1 MSRKQYAKI
10 ISWVILAVILAL
22 FIFKFWGFLFE
33 NFSQYL
39 EIFRKPPQIR
49 QALDQEEIQ
58 NIHWYGALKR
68 SFTACLAA
76 LLILGPS
83 AIIFAWSKSRIERSL
98 VHIYKIGKYSEI
110 PVHKKDMAFFTRAA
124 LPLINAEE
132 LKQSNAGIDK
142 ALEIYKS
149 LADLQIRQ
157 ARAPFPPPHVWPS
170 LPDGDISVRE
180 IPSMHTLLT
189 SGKIAKGKPMI
200 LGYEHGQPHHGS
212 FLDIY
217 SAAVAGE
224 SGSGK
229 TATLLYLIGSGIVAE
244 SMRFIGID
252 PHYPHPKSLGYKTKI
267 LWEKGFM
274 RMGTNTIAMEEV
286 LLDIETIIENRLQQ
300 KDTDTTP
307 VVLVIDEL
315 ALLNKSSIG
324 KFLAHVMERIST
336 EGRKCAVYMLASSQ
350 TWLVARTGDS
360 SVVRDTLTSAF
371 VHRIKPKQANLLLQD
386 SDETEKVKHHIKK
399 PGQALLMPVCDDS
412 TIVQI
417 PFATEDDMRW
427 ITTHCDPIFEQQVV
441 NGVSVTHS
449 HTSTHTLHTAQVTGK
464 HTDSHTYSDD
474 ELLQQ
479 IRERKALT
487 SVSQIAKDIDFDRT
501 YLSKW
506 LNGSES
512 LTDSLRSKLQQYL
525 KQEQQTNIIPFFG

>member
-1 MSRKQYAKI
+1 M
-10 ISWVILAVILAL
+10 ILAVILAF
-22 FIFKFWGFLFE
+22 FILKFWGFLFE
-33 NFSQYL
+33 NFSQHL
-39 EIFRKPPQIR
+39 EIFRKPLQIR
-49 QALDQEEIQ
+49 QALDQEEID

-68 SFTACLAA
+68 GFTACLAL

-83 AIIFAWSKSRIERSL
+83 AIIFAWSKSRIEKSL
-98 VHIYKIGKYSEI
+98 VHIYKIGKYSEV
-110 PVHKKDMAFFTRAA
+110 PVHKRDMAFFTRAA

-157 ARAPFPPPHVWPS
+157 ARAIFPSSSNVWPS
-170 LPDGDISVRE
+170 LPEGEMSMKE
-180 IPSMHTLLT
+180 IPSMHQLL
-189 SGKIAKGKPMI
+189 SFEEIARGKPMI
-200 LGYEHGQPHHGS
+200 LGYEHGQPRKGS

-229 TATLLYLIGSGIVAE
+229 TATLLYLIGSGIVSE
-244 SMRFIGID
+244 SVRFMGID
-252 PHYPHPKSLGYKTKI
+252 PHYPHPKSLGFKTKI

-274 RMGTNTIAMEEV
+274 RMATNTVAMEEV
-286 LLDIETIIENRLQQ
+286 LQDVETIIKNRLQQ

-324 KFLAHVMERIST
+324 KLLAHVMERIST

-350 TWLVARTGDS
+350 TWLVARTGES

-386 SDETEKVKHHIKK
+386 SDETEKVKRHIKK

-427 ITTHCDPIFEQQVV
+427 ITTHCDPIFEQPSDPEPVV
-441 NGVSVTHS
+441 ILTPEICRAGRSM
-449 HTSTHTLHTAQVTGK
+449 LK
-464 HTDSHTYSDD
+464 YSQRKFA
-474 ELLQQ
+474 ELCQ
-479 IRERKALT
+479 
-487 SVSQIAKDIDFDRT
+487 VSQTKLSDFENGTDR
-501 YLSKW
+501 LSKEEKTRIYVK
-506 LNGSES
+506 LPKPCKVNQLLS
-512 LTDSLRSKLQQYL
+512 LPENQL
-525 KQEQQTNIIPFFG
+525 IH